1 MVIKQL
7 FLKHRGGL
15 YTYRVHDKKLDTYC
29 KENGFNPLYNYLQG
43 IFNECPNEYFNT
55 GPRSST
61 LKFKLVDD
69 LIEVQGHE
77 VSLLARYGL
86 ENNQFRFND
95 NHSKVQVFLLEMD
108 DKTIACEVPIWLNH
122 EELKN
127 FNELFNSNL
136 PLTGHIDLIRIEDE
150 KIWIWDYKP
159 GSFEEKFASTQVFFY
174 ALMLSKRTGIPL
186 DKFRCGYFDENYAFV
201 FKPEEKLL
209 ERESIKQFV

>member
-1 MVIKQL
+1 MIQTLSFDHK
-7 FLKHRGGL
+7 GGF
-15 YTYRVHDKKLDTYC
+15 YFYRVHNKKLGIC
-29 KENGFNPLYNYLQG
+29 NGHDGLRSYLDKMFYSCPDEF
-43 IFNECPNEYFNT
+43 FNE
-55 GPRSST
+55 GPRSSA
-61 LKFKLVDD
+61 LKFNLPVD
-69 LIEVQGHE
+69 LKMITGHE
-77 VSLLARYGL
+77 ISMLTREALKV
-86 ENNQFRFND
+86 NKDRFKAG
-95 NHSKVQVFLLEMD
+95 HSKVQVFLLEMD

-209 ERESIKQFV
+209 ERESIKQFI